1 MRVGR
6 VINQYKVAK
15 HFTLAIEDQAVRVK
29 CLTCGEESDATANRL
44 VCGSCGDYRTQL
56 VSGDELLLASL
67 ELERRQRA

>member
-1 MRVGR
+1 MGWQEGNSGWGR
-6 VINQYKVAK
+6 
-15 HFTLAIEDQAVRVK
+15 
-29 CLTCGEESDATANRL
+29 ATANRL